1 MQLRT
6 KERAYNNAVLSYL
19 NVVPNGCGLDDGAR
33 TNVNVITDFH
43 WVVVEVTTVRLIRW
57 SAHRTS

>member
-43 WVVVEVTTVRLIRW
+43 RVVVEVTTVRLIR
-57 SAHRTS
+57 